1 MLPPH
6 LPYTLFSPLCPCF
19 SCPLLLVTACRHLH
33 YCTCITV
40 IWLFIWLKTKVV
52 KGLGLYLAR
61 IGQCLAQ
68 NRHSGS
74 IYWILLL
81 WIENGIWHYFG
92 HCVAGIME
100 WKGLAHP
107 IAVNGA
113 GLVARP
119 HPRGMAGRR
128 RVASGLW
135 GCDASLYQWPS
146 GSRSEKRGK

>member
-1 MLPPH
+1 M
-6 LPYTLFSPLCPCF
+6 LFSPFCPFF
-19 SCPLLLVTACRHLH
+19 SCPLLLVRACRHLH
-33 YCTCITV
+33 YCTCIIV
-40 IWLFIWLKTKVV
+40 IWLFIWLKIKVV

-107 IAVNGA
+107 VAVSGA

-119 HPRGMAGRR
+119 HPRGTAGRW
-128 RVASGLW
+128 RVALGLW
-135 GCDASLYQWPS
+135 GCEASLYQWNLQEV
-146 GSRSEKRGK
+146 GLKREKSRAS